1 MIKIILVIY
10 TLSANG
16 PAATD
21 IAEFRAKDLQ
31 NCKAVGELIVQNLEA
46 SGEFASVTYRCRPFT
61 NV

>member
-1 MIKIILVIY
+1 MIKILLVIY

-16 PAATD
+16 PATTE
-21 IAEFRAKDLQ
+21 IAEFRSKDLH

-61 NV
+61 EV